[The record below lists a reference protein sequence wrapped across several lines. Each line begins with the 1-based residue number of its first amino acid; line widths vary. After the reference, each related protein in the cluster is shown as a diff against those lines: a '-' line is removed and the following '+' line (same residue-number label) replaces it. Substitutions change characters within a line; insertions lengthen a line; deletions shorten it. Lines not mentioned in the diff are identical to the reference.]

1 MTKTNKLNLVCV
13 SIIAILAY
21 LLNQCMAV
29 YQCAAMFTAV
39 ILIVNTFTFTERN
52 TQKYNCLVLGV
63 TASLPVYFLTSSLF
77 NLLTITSLASLLIS
91 GIASI
96 YVANKLKN
104 THSRSI
110 ALFISL
116 LVAAI
121 LDGLLMSSYFSM
133 QTNFSFTKIINIFNR
148 ELFFKS
154 VYGAVSALIIYSLG
168 IYEQRK
174 SKMV

>member
-1 MTKTNKLNLVCV
+1 
-13 SIIAILAY
+13 
-21 LLNQCMAV
+21 
-29 YQCAAMFTAV
+29 
-39 ILIVNTFTFTERN
+39 
-52 TQKYNCLVLGV
+52 
-63 TASLPVYFLTSSLF
+63 LPVYFLTSSLF